1 MSKRRIFQLAVIL
14 LSLLYAAVL
23 LAGFV
28 APYDPA
34 EQDREYPFVPPTRLH
49 FIDAQGTLHA
59 WPFIYA
65 STSSPDNFAEYH
77 EDHARVFPL
86 RFFVVGENYSLLGF
100 VTCHRHLFGV
110 DQPGRIFLLGTDGYG
125 RDQFSRLLWG
135 GRISLLAGLIAA
147 TLSLFLGMLVGAASG
162 YFGGFVD
169 DVLMRLV
176 ELFLAVPWLYLLFAV
191 RAFLPLHISP
201 TGAFLLVVA
210 VIGIVGW
217 ARPAR
222 LIRGVVL
229 GAKERKYVLAARGFG
244 ASDFYLLRRHIL
256 PQTMGVFLTQAALLI
271 PQYILA
277 EVTLSFLGLGV
288 GEPVPSWGNMLGSLQ
303 QYHILA
309 SYWWML
315 VPGLVLVPVFWG
327 YHVLADFL
335 HEPVEFRH

>member
-1 MSKRRIFQLAVIL
+1 MSNRRIVRLAIIV
-14 LSLLYAAVL
+14 LSLLYGGAL

-28 APYDPA
+28 APYGPA
-34 EQDREYPFVPPTRLH
+34 EQDRQHPFAPPTRLH
-49 FIDAQGTLHA
+49 LVDDQGKLHA
-59 WPFIYA
+59 RPFVYA
-65 STSSPDNFAEYH
+65 LTTSPENFAEYQ
-77 EDHARVFPL
+77 EDHSQQLPL
-86 RFFVVGENYSLLGF
+86 RLFPSGERYKFLGF
-100 VTCHRHLFGV
+100 SGTRHLIGV
-110 DQPGRIFLLGTDGYG
+110 DDPGRIFLLGTDGYG

-147 TLSLFLGMLVGAASG
+147 ALSLSFGMLIGTISG
-162 YFGGFVD
+162 YFGGVVD
-169 DVLMRLV
+169 DALMRMA
-176 ELFLAVPWLYLLFAV
+176 ELFLAMPWLYLLFAV

-201 TGAFLLVVA
+201 SLAFLLLVG
-210 VIGIVGW
+210 VIGMVGW

-229 GAKERKYVLAARGFG
+229 SGRERKYVLAARGFG
-244 ASDFYLLRRHIL
+244 ASNFYLLRRHIL

-303 QYHILA
+303 QYHVLA

-315 VPGLVLVPVFWG
+315 APAVVLVPVVWS
-327 YHVLADFL
+327 YQVLAELF
-335 HEPVEFRH
+335 HHRFEFGR

>member
-1 MSKRRIFQLAVIL
+1 MSRKRMVRIAVVL
-14 LSLLYAAVL
+14 LSLLYGAIL
-23 LAGFV
+23 GAGFL

-34 EQDREYPFVPPTRLH
+34 EQDRTHPFAPPTRLH
-49 FIDAQGTLHA
+49 FVDAEGSLHG
-59 WPFIYA
+59 WPFIYGLIP
-65 STSSPDNFAEYH
+65 SPDNFAEYQ
-77 EDHARVFPL
+77 EDRSRAFPVRL
-86 RFFVVGENYSLLGF
+86 FVSGDHYSLLGF
-100 VTCHRHLFGV
+100 SCRRHWFGI
-110 DQPGRIFLLGTDGYG
+110 DEPGHIFLLGTDGYG

-147 TLSLFLGMLVGAASG
+147 ALSLSLGMAVGSVSG

-169 DVLMRLV
+169 DTLMRLV
-176 ELFLAVPWLYLLFAV
+176 ELFLAMPWLYLLFAV

-201 TGAFLLVVA
+201 TVAFFLLVV
-210 VIGIVGW
+210 VIGTVGW

-229 GAKERKYVLAARGFG
+229 SARERKYVLAARGFG

-315 VPGLVLVPVFWG
+315 APALVLVPVFWG
-327 YHVLADFL
+327 YQVLADFL
-335 HEPVEFRH
+335 HERLEFGH